1 MKTKA
6 ALLFC
11 ILVVLFSF
19 TFIQMSVSA
28 DEAPKKIAVLPFTM
42 NADRDL
48 SFLQSGIVDMLNSRL
63 AWKGKVQIIE
73 KGAVKKAVDTAPGP
87 LDKEKALKVGRALE
101 ADYVIL
107 GSLTVFGDSVSI
119 DAKILDVAKSDELV
133 TAFDQSKGMD
143 GVIPTV
149 NQFAED
155 INAKIMGKEV
165 YRSERPTGDQPKQS
179 GPIMAVGEE
188 SGDSGQRPSYV
199 QRFKL
204 EIRGLDV
211 GDVDG
216 DGKTELVMINNDTV
230 FVYKWVKGRLSQF
243 KEIKGTWS
251 PNFIYVSVA
260 DLTGNGVAEIYVSNL
275 TATNASTF
283 VLEWDGSTFKEATK
297 RESWLIRVVDL
308 PNKGKTLLGQRRS
321 TEGKYI
327 GDVHVLTRNGDGFAA
342 GEAIKLPTGGNI
354 FNFVKSDLGGKGAI
368 YTTLLDPYEH
378 LRVYNQEGERLW
390 KSDDYFGG
398 SLAYM
403 EYKDVNVN
411 RMVQTGIRLFIPS
424 PIFLYDINGDG
435 RQEIVVCQNHS
446 KVARIFGDF
455 RWFGSGK
462 VHFMDWDGAGLVSKW
477 VSPKLS
483 GTTVGYKV
491 ADLDN
496 DSLPE
501 LVVASVTSESYF
513 VGLPQ
518 SQVLVFDL
526 K

>member
-1 MKTKA
+1 MKTKTA
-6 ALLFC
+6 FLLYALVISLSFP
-11 ILVVLFSF
+11 LVQGSL
-19 TFIQMSVSA
+19 SA
-28 DEAPKKIAVLPFTM
+28 EEAPKKVAVLPFTM

-48 SFLQSGIVDMLNSRL
+48 SFLQSGIMDMLNSRL

-73 KGAVKKAVDTAPGP
+73 KGAVKKEVDAAPGP
-87 LDKEKALKVGRALE
+87 LDKEKALEVGRALS

-165 YRSERPTGDQPKQS
+165 HQPERHIEDESRPS
-179 GPIMAVGEE
+179 GPLMAVEDG

-216 DGKTELVMINNDTV
+216 DGKKELVMIDKNTV
-230 FVYKWVKGRLSQF
+230 YVYKWEKSRLILF

-260 DLTGNGVAEIYVSNL
+260 GLTGNGLPEIYVSNL

-283 VLEWDGSTFKEATK
+283 VLKWDGSNFKEAAK

-308 PNKGKTLLGQRRS
+308 PGRGNTLLGQRRS

-327 GDVHVLTRNGDGFAA
+327 GDVYVLTRKGDGFVET
-342 GEAIKLPTGGNI
+342 EAIKLPRDGNV
-354 FNFVKSDLGGKGAI
+354 FNFVKSDLEGKGAI
-368 YTTLLDPYEH
+368 YTTMLDPYEH
-378 LRVYNQEGERLW
+378 LRVYNQEGERFW

-398 SLAYM
+398 SLTYM
-403 EYKDVNVN
+403 DYMDVNVN
-411 RMVQTGIRLFIPS
+411 RMVHTGVRVFIPS
-424 PIFLYDINGDG
+424 PIFLYDLNGDG
-435 RQEIVVCQNHS
+435 KQEIVVCQNHS
-446 KVARIFGDF
+446 KVARIFGDL

-462 VHFMDWDGAGLVSKW
+462 VHFMDWDGAGLVTKW
-477 VSPKLS
+477 VTPKIS
-483 GTTVGYKV
+483 GTIVGYKV
-491 ADLDN
+491 GDLDN
-496 DSLPE
+496 DGLQE
-501 LVVASVTSESYF
+501 LIVASVTSESYF
-513 VGLPQ
+513 IGLPQ
-518 SQVLVFDL
+518 SQLLVYHL